1 MLTLGIAALIIAVI
15 LIALG
20 IFNTAVQA
28 LLWVGIG
35 LVVVAVVLVILSRR
49 GPRTRV

>member
-1 MLTLGIAALIIAVI
+1 MLMLGIAALIIAVI

-20 IFNTAVQA
+20 IINTAVHV

-35 LVVVAVVLVILSRR
+35 LIVVAVVLVILSRR